1 MRTCGTCN
9 IRLISD
15 FKKITFF
22 DQYPVVNPAEF
33 QEKFQ
38 KTFFFL
44 KSKKKYVPDV
54 YRLKIIIFEQKHI
67 KRKMQDFKD
76 VCSPLQTS

>member
-1 MRTCGTCN
+1 
-9 IRLISD
+9 LD
-15 FKKITFF
+15 FKKISFF

-38 KTFFFL
+38 KTTFFL

-54 YRLKIIIFEQKHI
+54 YRLKIIIFEQKTY
-67 KRKMQDFKD
+67 K
-76 VCSPLQTS
+76 T